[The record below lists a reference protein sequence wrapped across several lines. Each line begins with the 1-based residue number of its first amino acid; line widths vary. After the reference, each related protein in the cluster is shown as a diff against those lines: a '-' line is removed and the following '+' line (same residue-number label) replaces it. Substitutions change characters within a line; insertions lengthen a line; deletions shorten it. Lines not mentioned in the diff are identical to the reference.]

1 MADLTKAQAQTELAK
16 IRPQLNEW
24 RDAYYTKDAPVVEDN
39 VYDQLYNRLLALE
52 QEYPDLVTPDSPSQQ
67 VGDVT
72 LPDFNKVT
80 HDIPMLSM
88 GDVFSEAELTEF
100 NDRIEKNVGHEVDYN
115 VELKI
120 DGLSLSLIYENGI
133 LVQGSTRGNGT
144 IGENVTENVKTIKD
158 IPQKLSRPLSFE
170 VRGECFMSK
179 KEFLRLNQERENEGQ
194 QVFANPR
201 NAAAGSLR
209 QLDPKITASRKLD
222 TFMYT
227 IVTFDDLD
235 VTTQHEA
242 LETLKELGFN
252 VNPTAQVT
260 TGLQGVQDFIEHF
273 GQIRDD
279 LDYGIDGVVLKVN
292 DLAIQRE
299 LGNTVKVPR
308 WEIAYK
314 FPPEQAESIVRD
326 ITCTIG
332 WDDSFKSNLAQ

>member
-1 MADLTKAQAQTELAK
+1 MADLTKEQASQELDK
-16 IRPQLNEW
+16 IRPQLNSW

-39 VYDQLYNRLLALE
+39 VYDKLYNRLLEIE
-52 QEYPDLVTPDSPSQQ
+52 QMYPELVTPDSPSQQ

-88 GDVFSEAELTEF
+88 GDVFSEEELAEF

-158 IPQKLSRPLSFE
+158 IPQKLSRPLSIE

-209 QLDPKITASRKLD
+209 QLDPRVTA
-222 TFMYT
+222 
-227 IVTFDDLD
+227 
-235 VTTQHEA
+235 
-242 LETLKELGFN
+242 
-252 VNPTAQVT
+252 
-260 TGLQGVQDFIEHF
+260 
-273 GQIRDD
+273 
-279 LDYGIDGVVLKVN
+279 
-292 DLAIQRE
+292 
-299 LGNTVKVPR
+299 
-308 WEIAYK
+308 
-314 FPPEQAESIVRD
+314 
-326 ITCTIG
+326 
-332 WDDSFKSNLAQ
+332 